1 MKKRNR
7 AAVLVLAVSMV
18 TAPVALLNPY
28 SSYAYDGK
36 SKLEPISL
44 PEDVV
49 HLLKELAEDYVP
61 LLEDLHV
68 DSYGGTSSSG
78 YVIHLSDRKSVITTN
93 STLSISTDKNGDI
106 TKLILNDVNR
116 DKTTNINKKEA
127 YQKAVDF
134 IRNYISIDY
143 VIFPQP
149 MLSLDRASELD
160 HLAVVIVYPQL
171 NNTWVDKETARVMVD
186 AKGQVVHFQQEKLK
200 LPTAEEVANPS
211 KAVPLVKA
219 MKEWQDKVSL
229 ELVYDESAGKLVY
242 VPDQWPTIDALSGE
256 EVPSVYKTTNETMKI
271 KGTADMGVWR
281 DTKKMEQMLEKDF
294 GLKLNQRTY
303 KNVKEDKKYKNS
315 DIDRHEWNTSSYQSA
330 WITLDRKTKSPIE
343 FKLDGLVEKELE
355 KPLTHDEAKDIAVQ
369 FVEKY
374 LLSKEQSFS
383 VKETSLVE
391 NLPGWADQNLVRPI
405 SSFAFHPEING
416 IPTKRPLFY
425 LEVDA
430 KKGNVVLAQVN
441 ELPSMPATISK
452 DAIVK
457 GEKAKDAFV
466 KEANLRLAYWYP
478 KVGTHSAK
486 LPQLAYLPT
495 AGAKSL
501 QIDAATGAVE
511 ETWLEWKAAQ

>member
-7 AAVLVLAVSMV
+7 AAMFVLAVSMV
-18 TAPVALLNPY
+18 TTPVALLHPL

-36 SKLEPISL
+36 SSLEPIQL
-44 PEDVV
+44 PEDIV
-49 HLLKELAEDYVP
+49 HLLTELKEDYVP
-61 LLEDLHV
+61 LMKDLHV
-68 DSYGGTSSSG
+68 DSYGGTSNSG
-78 YVIHLSDRKSVITTN
+78 YVINLSDRKSIITTN
-93 STLSISTDKNGDI
+93 TTLNISTNAEGDI
-106 TKLILNDVNR
+106 TRFVLHDVNR
-116 DKTTNINKKEA
+116 DKTTKINKKEA
-127 YQKAVDF
+127 YQKAVNF
-134 IRNYISIDY
+134 IRNYIVVNH
-143 VIFPQP
+143 VISPQAT
-149 MLSLDRASELD
+149 LSFDRASELD
-160 HLAVVIVYPQL
+160 HLAVVSVYPQL

-186 AKGQVVHFQQEKLK
+186 AKGQVVDFQQDKVK
-200 LPTAEEVANPS
+200 LPTPAEVADPS
-211 KAVPLVKA
+211 KAVPLEKA
-219 MKEWQDKVSL
+219 TKEWQDKVSM

-242 VPDQWPTIDALSGE
+242 VPDQLPTIDALSGE

-271 KGTADMGVWR
+271 KGTADMGIWR

-315 DIDRHEWNTSSYQSA
+315 DIDRHEWNASSYQSA

-343 FKLDGLVEKELE
+343 FKLDGSVEKELE

-374 LLSKEQSFS
+374 LLSKEQAFS
-383 VKETSLVE
+383 VKETSLIE

-405 SSFAFHPEING
+405 SSFAFHPEIDG

-425 LEVDA
+425 MEVDA
-430 KKGNVVLAQVN
+430 KKGNVVLVQVN
-441 ELPSMPATISK
+441 DLPSMPATISK
-452 DAIVK
+452 DGIVK
-457 GEKAKDAFV
+457 DEKAKDAYL

-486 LPQLAYLPT
+486 LPELAYLPT
-495 AGAKSL
+495 ADAKSL

-511 ETWLEWKAAQ
+511 ETWLEWKASD

>member
-7 AAVLVLAVSMV
+7 AAMFVLAVSMV
-18 TAPVALLNPY
+18 TTPVALLHPL

-36 SKLEPISL
+36 SSLEPIQL
-44 PEDVV
+44 PEDIV
-49 HLLKELAEDYVP
+49 HLLTELKEDYVP
-61 LLEDLHV
+61 LMKDLHV
-68 DSYGGTSSSG
+68 DSYGGTSNSG

-93 STLSISTDKNGDI
+93 TTLTISTNAKGDM
-106 TKLILNDVNR
+106 TSFVLHDVNR
-116 DKTTNINKKEA
+116 DKTTKLNQKEA

-134 IRNYISIDY
+134 IRNYIAVDH
-143 VIFPQP
+143 VISPQA
-149 MLSLDRASELD
+149 MLSYDRASELD
-160 HLAVVIVYPQL
+160 HLAVVSVYPQL

-200 LPTAEEVANPS
+200 LPTAEEVADPS
-211 KAVPLVKA
+211 KAVPLEKA

-242 VPDQWPTIDALSGE
+242 VPDQLPTIDALTGE
-256 EVPSVYKTTNETMKI
+256 EVSSVYKTTNETMKI

-294 GLKLNQRTY
+294 GLRLNQRTY

-315 DIDRHEWNTSSYQSA
+315 DIDRHEWNANSYQSA
-330 WITLDRKTKSPIE
+330 WVTLDRKTKSPIE
-343 FKLDGLVEKELE
+343 FKLDGPVEKELE

-405 SSFAFHPEING
+405 SSFAFHPEIDG

-441 ELPSMPATISK
+441 ELPSMPVTISK
-452 DAIVK
+452 DGIIK
-457 GEKAKDAFV
+457 DEKAKNAYV

-478 KVGTHSAK
+478 RVGTHSAK

-495 AGAKSL
+495 TNTKSL

-511 ETWLEWKAAQ
+511 ETWLEWKATQ

>member
-7 AAVLVLAVSMV
+7 AAMFVLAVSMV
-18 TAPVALLNPY
+18 TTPVALLHPL

-36 SKLEPISL
+36 SSLEPIQL
-44 PEDVV
+44 PEDIV
-49 HLLKELAEDYVP
+49 HLLTELKEDYVP
-61 LLEDLHV
+61 LMKDLHV
-68 DSYGGTSSSG
+68 DSYGGTSKSG
-78 YVIHLSDRKSVITTN
+78 YVINLSDRKSVITTN
-93 STLSISTDKNGDI
+93 TTLNISTNAEGDM
-106 TKLILNDVNR
+106 TSFVLHDVNR
-116 DKTTNINKKEA
+116 DKTTKINKKEA

-134 IRNYISIDY
+134 IRNYIAVDH
-143 VIFPQP
+143 VISPQATI
-149 MLSLDRASELD
+149 SFDRASELD
-160 HLAVVIVYPQL
+160 HLAVVSVYPQL

-186 AKGQVVHFQQEKLK
+186 AKGQVVSFWQDKVK
-200 LPTAEEVANPS
+200 LPTPAEVADPS
-211 KAVPLVKA
+211 KAVPLEKA
-219 MKEWQDKVSL
+219 MKEWQDKVSM

-242 VPDQWPTIDALSGE
+242 VPEQLPTIDALSGE
-256 EVPSVYKTTNETMKI
+256 EVPFVYKTTSESMKI

-315 DIDRHEWNTSSYQSA
+315 DIDRHEWNANSYQSA

-343 FKLDGLVEKELE
+343 FKLDGPVEKELD

-369 FVEKY
+369 FAEKY
-374 LLSKEQSFS
+374 LVSKEQSFF

-405 SSFAFHPEING
+405 SSFAFHPEIDG

-430 KKGNVVLAQVN
+430 KKGNVVLVQVN
-441 ELPSMPATISK
+441 DLPSMPATISK
-452 DAIVK
+452 DGIVK
-457 GEKAKDAFV
+457 DEKAKDAYV
-466 KEANLRLAYWYP
+466 KEANLRLAYSYP

-495 AGAKSL
+495 ADAKSL

-511 ETWLEWKAAQ
+511 ETWLEWRASH